1 MIKSTK
7 IIYCQLNF
15 INDVT
20 FKHYLHKIKLAY
32 KGKVMKKKILMTVF
46 DLILFVV
53 LVVSIFLSYNY
64 VNFQLK
70 KKQIEDSMSEELAV
84 LHENINENEPK
95 YTLDYY
101 KNYYHND
108 DIVGRLKI
116 YNTGIDTLIVQSTN
130 NEYYLNHTLEKKYD
144 DRGSIFVDYRTNLSS
159 KQINIYGHNSN
170 VYNLMFREL
179 ENYLDDQYY
188 EKHKYIELWDGIGTR
203 IYEIFSIQIVTSNYE
218 HMNINASNWSK
229 HISKLNNSIYD
240 TQKIATAEDE
250 ILVIQTCL
258 YNPVN
263 SLLLIIAKE
272 V

>member
-46 DLILFVV
+46 DLILFIV
-53 LVVSIFLSYNY
+53 LVVSVFFSYNY
-64 VNFQLK
+64 VNLQLK
-70 KKQIEDSMSEELAV
+70 KKQIEDGISEELAV
-84 LHENINENEPK
+84 LNENINKNELE

-170 VYNLMFREL
+170 VYNLMFRKL

-188 EKHKYIELWDGIGTR
+188 EEHKYIELWDGIDTR

-240 TQKIATAEDE
+240 TQKSATAEDE

>member
-70 KKQIEDSMSEELAV
+70 KEQIEDSMSEELAV

-130 NEYYLNHTLEKKYD
+130 NEYYLNHTLEKNTM
-144 DRGSIFVDYRTNLSS
+144 IEE
-159 KQINIYGHNSN
+159 
-170 VYNLMFREL
+170 VY
-179 ENYLDDQYY
+179 
-188 EKHKYIELWDGIGTR
+188 
-203 IYEIFSIQIVTSNYE
+203 
-218 HMNINASNWSK
+218 
-229 HISKLNNSIYD
+229 
-240 TQKIATAEDE
+240 
-250 ILVIQTCL
+250 
-258 YNPVN
+258 
-263 SLLLIIAKE
+263 LLIIELIYRQSKSIYM
-272 V
+272 VIIQMYTILCLGN